1 MARIDLSRLHLAG
14 QVAQITEADLRFTP
28 EETRQFLTRHL
39 KPTLPQ
45 ELAAPLHRIS
55 CGWVTGLV
63 LVYLGLKDCA
73 GLQIKDL
80 PADLTGLN
88 KLTFSYFE
96 ETIFQSLPP
105 ETQEFMLKTSL
116 LDSLNPEVCNA
127 LLRITASER
136 ILDELVAGHLLTYRN
151 ESGQDGDVVYTY
163 HHLLRSF
170 LRIRLKQ
177 TLSQESV
184 AELYLSMAGLKEVA
198 GDNLGAVRAYISG
211 EFFDKAT
218 QRLMTHEKMLFESGQ
233 ILWVQGTMNAFP
245 KQFILANPQL
255 LYIQARLE
263 SFLGNSHK
271 SVSLYQTI
279 LSRSDP
285 KVSEAFALNCRI
297 ELGLNYYYSGHLR
310 EAKNLLETCLTC
322 KSTGK
327 RLEVSGLLILIYL
340 ILGKISQADQ
350 LAQTA
355 KRDICQLPDSSRMR
369 MKNWIEFVRSYRY
382 FVTGDFKTA
391 YAKACR
397 SLDWYSRTDAAIIMP
412 LAYLHAA
419 LPAYFLNQFNTGYR
433 WAKKGLDLIR
443 EMGVRDNQKGWLN
456 YAAALHLCGQN
467 RLDQALTRAQKG
479 MSLFKHQANY
489 WGQANIHDLIHFIRL
504 KQTDLA
510 GAEKALE
517 QGLTLL
523 RRTGLTMTEGILETG
538 MLGVWLETGRFET
551 VLEKKARVLEKV
563 RASKFYTF
571 KIMMISAQCRLH
583 LNDRAAAIAE
593 LVQAIDIAVES
604 GYAHRVA
611 NAGAWIEPLLLSLY
625 ATGVRQGFIR
635 EVFHMNGRA
644 NDLLPEPGAGE
655 PVHPLQISLL
665 GRFCMTLGGQD
676 LRPEA
681 FNNTKALMMIKY
693 LALNHG
699 KGFKPRDELIE
710 LLWPEQDFNK
720 TRKRFNVVASAI
732 RKFFE
737 PGIRRGEPSRYLKK
751 QGNSF
756 CLSLGLGGSVDVLI
770 FQDAVHE
777 GSAAKDMEDAA
788 RHYETAL
795 TLYKGPFLA
804 EDAYTQWCI
813 EEREKWQ
820 GIYLSVL
827 WKLICHFLK
836 KSDPEKGIYYA
847 QKYLETDDSI
857 ETVYQK
863 LMQLYAAAGNRSLVK
878 KTFETCQQKVFE
890 FLDCPPEPE
899 TIRLFHECLAV
910 QKADKH

>member
-1 MARIDLSRLHLAG
+1 MTMMSKEHILASKLSIPSHPDLFVPPRLSGILNGVTEKRLTVLTAGAGYGKTALTAWAVKQDGITPVWYRMDEQDRDFPRFIRYATAGLKPFSGNRDGVMDKIIDDASSSAPHRGRALAALVHSLESAPASEVCLVLDNFHTVQDEKSILESVEFLIRHLPQRFHILLLTRIAPRIGLSRLHLAG

-177 TLSQESV
+177 TLSPESV

-211 EFFDKAT
+211 EFFDTAA

-271 SVSLYQTI
+271 SVSLYETI

-285 KVSEAFALNCRI
+285 KVPDAFALNCRI
-297 ELGLNYYYSGHLR
+297 ELGLNYYYSGHIR

-340 ILGKISQADQ
+340 ILGRISQADQ

-355 KRDICQLPDSSRMR
+355 KRDICQLPDSSRLR
-369 MKNWIEFVRSYRY
+369 MKNWIEFILSYRY

-391 YAKACR
+391 YAKARR
-397 SLDWYSRTDAAIIMP
+397 SLDWYSRADEAIIMP

-433 WAKKGLDLIR
+433 WAIKGLDLIR
-443 EMGVRDNQKGWLN
+443 EMGVRDNQKGWLD

-479 MSLFKHQANY
+479 VSLFKHQANY

-504 KQTDLA
+504 KQTDPA

-583 LNDRAAAIAE
+583 LNDRAAALAE

-604 GYAHRVA
+604 GYVHRVA
-611 NAGAWIEPLLLSLY
+611 NAGA
-625 ATGVRQGFIR
+625 
-635 EVFHMNGRA
+635 
-644 NDLLPEPGAGE
+644 
-655 PVHPLQISLL
+655 
-665 GRFCMTLGGQD
+665 
-676 LRPEA
+676 
-681 FNNTKALMMIKY
+681 
-693 LALNHG
+693 
-699 KGFKPRDELIE
+699 
-710 LLWPEQDFNK
+710 
-720 TRKRFNVVASAI
+720 
-732 RKFFE
+732 
-737 PGIRRGEPSRYLKK
+737 
-751 QGNSF
+751 
-756 CLSLGLGGSVDVLI
+756 
-770 FQDAVHE
+770 
-777 GSAAKDMEDAA
+777 
-788 RHYETAL
+788 
-795 TLYKGPFLA
+795 
-804 EDAYTQWCI
+804 
-813 EEREKWQ
+813 
-820 GIYLSVL
+820 
-827 WKLICHFLK
+827 
-836 KSDPEKGIYYA
+836 
-847 QKYLETDDSI
+847 
-857 ETVYQK
+857 
-863 LMQLYAAAGNRSLVK
+863 
-878 KTFETCQQKVFE
+878 
-890 FLDCPPEPE
+890 
-899 TIRLFHECLAV
+899 
-910 QKADKH
+910 

>member
-1 MARIDLSRLHLAG
+1 MLSLDLPESSQMTMMSKEHILASKLSIPSHPDLFVPPRLSGILNGVTEKRLTVLTAGAGYGKTALTAWAVKQDGITPVWYRMDEQDRDFPRFIRYATAGLKPFSGNRDGVMDKIIDDASSSAPHRGRALAALVHSLESAPASEVCLVLDNFHTVQDEKSILESVEFLIRHLPQRFHILLLTRIAPRIGLSRLHLAG

-177 TLSQESV
+177 TLSPESV

-211 EFFDKAT
+211 EFFDTAA

-271 SVSLYQTI
+271 SVSLYETI

-285 KVSEAFALNCRI
+285 KVPDAFALNCRI
-297 ELGLNYYYSGHLR
+297 ELGLNYYYSGHIR

-340 ILGKISQADQ
+340 ILGRISQADQ

-355 KRDICQLPDSSRMR
+355 KRDICQLPDSSRLR
-369 MKNWIEFVRSYRY
+369 MKNWIEFILSYRY

-391 YAKACR
+391 YAKARR
-397 SLDWYSRTDAAIIMP
+397 SLDWYSRADEAIIMP

-433 WAKKGLDLIR
+433 WAIKGLDLIR
-443 EMGVRDNQKGWLN
+443 EMGVRDNQKGWLD

-479 MSLFKHQANY
+479 VSLFKHQANY

-504 KQTDLA
+504 KQTDPA

-583 LNDRAAAIAE
+583 LNDRAAALAE

-604 GYAHRVA
+604 GYVHRVA
-611 NAGAWIEPLLLSLY
+611 NAGA
-625 ATGVRQGFIR
+625 
-635 EVFHMNGRA
+635 
-644 NDLLPEPGAGE
+644 
-655 PVHPLQISLL
+655 
-665 GRFCMTLGGQD
+665 
-676 LRPEA
+676 
-681 FNNTKALMMIKY
+681 
-693 LALNHG
+693 
-699 KGFKPRDELIE
+699 
-710 LLWPEQDFNK
+710 
-720 TRKRFNVVASAI
+720 
-732 RKFFE
+732 
-737 PGIRRGEPSRYLKK
+737 
-751 QGNSF
+751 
-756 CLSLGLGGSVDVLI
+756 
-770 FQDAVHE
+770 
-777 GSAAKDMEDAA
+777 
-788 RHYETAL
+788 
-795 TLYKGPFLA
+795 
-804 EDAYTQWCI
+804 
-813 EEREKWQ
+813 
-820 GIYLSVL
+820 
-827 WKLICHFLK
+827 
-836 KSDPEKGIYYA
+836 
-847 QKYLETDDSI
+847 
-857 ETVYQK
+857 
-863 LMQLYAAAGNRSLVK
+863 
-878 KTFETCQQKVFE
+878 
-890 FLDCPPEPE
+890 
-899 TIRLFHECLAV
+899 
-910 QKADKH
+910 